1 MEFKTITYQEAID
14 FLMPRHYSGRKPP
27 VSIAF
32 GWFQGER
39 LVAVCTFGKPASN
52 SLCRGVCGDRFKD
65 HVYELN
71 RLCRVDDLDSQLSE
85 FVGLCLREI
94 KSKDWIVVSYADTA
108 MNHHGFIYQ
117 ATNWIYTGATKSRTD
132 KWVEGNKHSRHYS
145 NENQSGRRK
154 VRSSKHRYIFFC
166 TKNKKL
172 KKLWMSSLNY
182 PVEPYPKGQNDNYAL
197 GEFLTAKTIVKKN

>member
-1 MEFKTITYQEAID
+1 MEFRTITYQEAID

-52 SLCRGVCGDRFKD
+52 PLCRGVCGDQHKD

-182 PVEPYPKGQNDNYAL
+182 PVEPYPKGQNNNYAL

>member
-1 MEFKTITYQEAID
+1 MEFRTITYQEAID

-52 SLCRGVCGDRFKD
+52 PLCRGVCGDQFKD

-94 KSKDWIVVSYADTA
+94 KSKDWIVISYADTA

-197 GEFLTAKTIVKKN
+197 GEFLTAKTIVKNN